1 MSYSCIGNF
10 GQSEKVSPMSNP
22 LSYCAV
28 GGLDSGFYHTLGGQ
42 YLRPD
47 SSQCQQ
53 FMGAYCGSKWDNIC
67 ETLSKDMSKTSPNT
81 VQQCN
86 GPMGIVNTGLGG
98 DLTRGQIL
106 IRNAAS
112 ERFLKSMS
120 GNCKRD
126 YEPFDPTVADSPLIS
141 RWTAEGNVCR
151 SGANCHASNVC
162 VPIYAV
168 DPKTIDDDPVMN
180 KILEQPWIAMNILV
194 NIYNNAVRNG
204 ELESLRG
211 TKIYRLFGSVDF
223 QKIVQERIFRV

>member
-10 GQSEKVSPMSNP
+10 GQSEKVSVMSNP

-28 GGLDSGFYHTLGGQ
+28 SGLDAGFYHTLGGS
-42 YLRPD
+42 YLKPE

-53 FMGAYCGSKWDNIC
+53 FMGSYCASKWDNIC
-67 ETLSKDMSKTSPNT
+67 ETLSKDPTKTSPNT

-106 IRNAAS
+106 IRNAAA

-141 RWTAEGNVCR
+141 RWVAEGNACR

-162 VPIYAV
+162 IPIYGV
-168 DPKTIDDDPVMN
+168 DPETIDSDEIMN

-194 NIYNNAVRNG
+194 NIYNNAYRNG
-204 ELESLRG
+204 ELEKLKN
-211 TKIYRLFGSVDF
+211 TKLGMFFKRSDF